1 MMSLTMSVEHTRES
15 SWVTVR
21 KSGRARRIWM
31 EWAVSL
37 TKYVFN
43 ALDTILRVVYG
54 RYASVLLLCRQLNT
68 FIVGGWI
75 ELIDFDG

>member
-1 MMSLTMSVEHTRES
+1 
-15 SWVTVR
+15 
-21 KSGRARRIWM
+21 M

-43 ALDTILRVVYG
+43 ALDTILRVDHG